1 MLRHLPRRHRA
12 ALAAGIGLVM
22 VIMGTWASTLVGEP
36 RPAGWG
42 VALGTAA
49 GVQLA
54 LAGLRRRDPARPAR
68 VTRGRG
74 APPARR

>member
-1 MLRHLPRRHRA
+1 MLRNLPRRHRA

-49 GVQLA
+49 GVLLA
-54 LAGLRRRDPARPAR
+54 LAVLRLRDPARPAR

-74 APPARR
+74 APPALR